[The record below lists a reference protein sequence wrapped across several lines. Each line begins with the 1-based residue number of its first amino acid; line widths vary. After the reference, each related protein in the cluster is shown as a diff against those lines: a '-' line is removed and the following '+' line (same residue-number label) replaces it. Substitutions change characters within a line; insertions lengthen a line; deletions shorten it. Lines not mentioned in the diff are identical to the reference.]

1 MAKKGLGKGLSAL
14 IQEQQ
19 LSTMDE
25 LSAAQWISIHEVM
38 PNEHQPRKK
47 FKEEGLQELAKS
59 IEQYGIL
66 QPLIVKKVA
75 GGYEIIAG
83 ERRWRA
89 ARMLKIDQIPVMIQ
103 NFNSQKA
110 LEISLIENIQR
121 EDLNPIEEAKAY
133 QRLIEEFNLTQEKIA
148 KKVSKSRSV
157 IANSLRLLQLDPR
170 VQEML
175 IEEVITS
182 GHARALLGISDLEL
196 QYQVAQKVFDEELTV
211 RETEKLIKKLLD
223 PKSQKRKKQSSPLQ
237 PVYQEIEERFK
248 QILGTKVQISQGKN
262 KGKIEIE
269 YYSNEDLERILS
281 LMQSIKQ

>member
-1 MAKKGLGKGLSAL
+1 
-14 IQEQQ
+14 
-19 LSTMDE
+19 MDE

>member
-281 LMQSIKQ
+281 LMQSIRQ